1 MKVLI
6 ITGLHGSEQYS
17 KCVVEQF
24 KLRKQIPNFKD
35 SGFEGLMIYPDLELI
50 FFHREYTKNQRELS
64 LNMNNVDDINTLIRE
79 TQQMNILLELM
90 EEADIVLDV
99 HNSTNC
105 DNLAL
110 VSIENESYLKKYNDY
125 FGNGR
130 FNPNIPLVW
139 RYSKVQTIS
148 ELARRKGKLGLTL
161 EIGGM
166 SYDFF
171 SEANQKKIINDAKWL
186 DTIVQDCYNFIKS
199 KNCSPNIKK
208 AVGLTIPEK
217 QVMNHFNRLRTGS
230 FPLQYLPMTRGTY
243 NTSGG
248 IGEYIYIVES
258 LINEYKEDI
267 CYQEDKDTYDFGIR
281 IMAYENNYNEEI
293 EFIITR
299 SRKMNMR
306 GPSVTS
312 NLPEIKY
319 RG

>member
-17 KCVVEQF
+17 KCVVENY
-24 KLRKQIPNFKD
+24 KLRNRAPNFKD
-35 SGFEGLMIYPDLELI
+35 SGFEGLMLYPDLELV
-50 FFHREYTKNQRELS
+50 FFHRQYTKNQRELS
-64 LNMNNVDDINTLIRE
+64 LNMNNVEDINTLIRE
-79 TQQMNILLELM
+79 AQRMNMLLELI

-99 HNSTNC
+99 HNSINC

-125 FGNGR
+125 FGDGR
-130 FNPNIPLVW
+130 FSANISLVW
-139 RYSKVQTIS
+139 RYSKVQTVS

-171 SEANQKKIINDAKWL
+171 NEADHRKINNDTKWL
-186 DTIVQDCYNFIKS
+186 GTIIQDCYNFIKS
-199 KNCSPNIKK
+199 KNASPIIKI
-208 AVGLTIPEK
+208 ANGLGVPK
-217 QVMNHFNRLRTGS
+217 KSLLNPFNRLRTGK
-230 FPLQYLPMTRGTY
+230 FPSHHLPMTRGTY
-243 NTSGG
+243 DTSCGV
-248 IGEYIYIVES
+248 GEYIYIVES
-258 LINEYKEDI
+258 LIGEYKEDI
-267 CYQEDKDTYDFGIR
+267 WYQTDVDTYDFGVR
-281 IMAYENNYNEEI
+281 IMAYENNFNEDI

-299 SRKMNMR
+299 SRKMNLR
-306 GPSVTS
+306 SPNVTS